1 MLIPLLVLIAAIGMM
16 VVERWRPARPLPRV
30 RGWWLRAIGANLVQ
44 AAIVVLAAP
53 LWDPW
58 LREHPWTDGVSLAP
72 TVGAA
77 VGYVAITF
85 VYYFWH
91 RARHEVPLLWRT
103 FHQLHHS
110 PARLE
115 VVTSFYKHPAE
126 ILVNGVLSSVVLYG
140 LCGLTVEAAAG
151 ATLLTGL
158 AELFYH
164 WNVRTPR
171 WLGYFFQRPEM
182 HRLHHAEGVHRYNYS
197 DLPLWDLLFGTFRNP
212 AVQDA
217 PTGFG
222 GEREQ
227 RLGAMLLGVDVQ
239 HEGGGR

>member
-1 MLIPLLVLIAAIGMM
+1 MQIPLIVLGAMIAMMAI
-16 VVERWRPARPLPRV
+16 ERWRPASALPKV
-30 RGWWLRAIGANLVQ
+30 RGWWVRAIGASTIQ
-44 AAIVVLAAP
+44 AAVVVFAAP
-53 LWDPW
+53 LWEPLIQAHPLVDLGGLDPR
-58 LREHPWTDGVSLAP
+58 L
-72 TVGAA
+72 GALI
-77 VGYVAITF
+77 GYLAITF

-91 RARHEVPLLWRT
+91 RARHEVPFLWRA

-110 PARLE
+110 PARIE
-115 VVTSFYKHPAE
+115 VVASFYKHPAE
-126 ILVNGVLSSVVLYG
+126 IVANGVISSAVLYG
-140 LCGLTVEAAAG
+140 LCGLSIEAAAS

-158 AELFYH
+158 AELVYH

-171 WLGYFFQRPEM
+171 WIGFFFQRPEM

-222 GEREQ
+222 GDREQ
-227 RLGAMLLGVDVQ
+227 RVGDMLVGRDVQ
-239 HEGGGR
+239 AEASR

>member
-1 MLIPLLVLIAAIGMM
+1 MEIPFIVLAAMVAMML
-16 VVERWRPARPLPRV
+16 VERWRPASALPKV
-30 RGWWLRAIGANLVQ
+30 RGWWARAFGASAVQ
-44 AAIVVLAAP
+44 ATIVVFAAP

-58 LREHPWTDGVSLAP
+58 IQAHPLFDLRDLDPWL
-72 TVGAA
+72 GAL
-77 VGYVAITF
+77 VGYLAITF

-91 RARHEVPLLWRT
+91 RARHEVPLLWRA

-110 PARLE
+110 PERIE
-115 VVTSFYKHPAE
+115 VVASFYKHPAE
-126 ILVNGVLSSVVLYG
+126 ILANGVLSSAVLYG
-140 LCGLTVEAAAG
+140 LCGVSVEAAAS

-158 AELFYH
+158 AELVYH

-171 WLGYFFQRPEM
+171 WIGWFFQRPEM
-182 HRLHHAEGVHRYNYS
+182 HRLHHARDVHRYNYS

-222 GEREQ
+222 GDAEQ
-227 RLGAMLLGVDVQ
+227 KVGAMLLGRDVRG
-239 HEGGGR
+239 ES